1 MEQITELTKTIQL
14 ALQMQMVY
22 LQEQQLKQ
30 SELLQTILMRQVE
43 KKIVSLH
50 LKELQTRYLNFCMN
64 QQMV

>member
-14 ALQMQMVY
+14 ALQTQMVY

-50 LKELQTRYLNFCMN
+50 LKELQTRYQNFCMN